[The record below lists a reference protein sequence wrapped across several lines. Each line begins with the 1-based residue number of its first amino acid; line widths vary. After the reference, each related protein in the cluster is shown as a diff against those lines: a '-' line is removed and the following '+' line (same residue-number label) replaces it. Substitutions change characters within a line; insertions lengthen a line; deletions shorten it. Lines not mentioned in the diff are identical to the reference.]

1 MSSLKEGNR
10 QYRTNKYIVCHMAI
24 NAMKKAIKKVRVI
37 ARRQSDLLSR
47 VARKGFSVK
56 RIFDTGADNRGKSG
70 SQAHIF
76 KKRVM
81 SDENFKCKR

>member
-24 NAMKKAIKKVRVI
+24 NAMKKKKAIKKVRVI
-37 ARRQSDLLSR
+37 ARRQSDLLSW

-56 RIFDTGADNRGKSG
+56 RIFDTGADTRGKSG
-70 SQAHIF
+70 SQAHI
-76 KKRVM
+76 
-81 SDENFKCKR
+81 